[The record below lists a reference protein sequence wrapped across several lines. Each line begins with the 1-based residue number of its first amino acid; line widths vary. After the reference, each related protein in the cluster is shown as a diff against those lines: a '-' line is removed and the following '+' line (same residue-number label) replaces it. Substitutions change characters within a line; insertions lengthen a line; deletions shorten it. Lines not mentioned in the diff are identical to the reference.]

1 MSKTCNGCGS
11 DKTPVNVPY
20 LVHEGDMSRLE
31 RQLKR
36 LWIVILVLIFL
47 LVGTNC
53 AWLWYN
59 SQFETVETV
68 EEVYQEVIQ
77 EADNG
82 ENHFT
87 GGDVIGETNSQD
99 KESNNNQNK
108 G

>member
-36 LWIVILVLIFL
+36 LWIVVLVLIFL
-47 LVGTNC
+47 LVGSNC
-53 AWLWYN
+53 AWMIYE

-68 EEVYQEVIQ
+68 SEEIVVDAGENGIANYVGNDGDII
-77 EADNG
+77 NG
-82 ENHFT
+82 E
-87 GGDVIGETNSQD
+87 GYS
-99 KESNNNQNK
+99 KENNNQNK

>member
-47 LVGTNC
+47 LVGSNC
-53 AWLWYN
+53 AWLWYE

-68 EEVYQEVIQ
+68 QEVVQ

-82 ENHFT
+82 ENHFI
-87 GGDVIGETNSQD
+87 GGDVIGETD
-99 KESNNNQNK
+99 YTNNN
-108 G
+108 